1 MRCEG
6 VVHHTQRQPRA
17 PKRRRETFVPFL
29 LGGVLCKQN
38 SWTGNPGVKSQ
49 LLVVP
54 PRTTTKLARRSSSS
68 AARRVEISRLLAS
81 ARTPHARGTRPVPS
95 GRAPRLDR
103 SPGRARLAAPPRLPS
118 GRVVRAT
125 RCRSPPPPQQQRH
138 DERRGGR
145 RGLPR
150 APGPPGGQRG
160 LGQAPRRD
168 EALEGTPTTA
178 ETTRVPVSR
187 RAGDRAAPSASSRR
201 DATVRLF

>member
-81 ARTPHARGTRPVPS
+81 ARAPHARGTRPVPS

-125 RCRSPPPPQQQRH
+125 RCRSPPPLFSYFSLQLIKISLVP
-138 DERRGGR
+138 
-145 RGLPR
+145 LCFSFL
-150 APGPPGGQRG
+150 PPGMHSPPRYD
-160 LGQAPRRD
+160 LGA
-168 EALEGTPTTA
+168 
-178 ETTRVPVSR
+178 
-187 RAGDRAAPSASSRR
+187 
-201 DATVRLF
+201 